1 MSPSSLHI
9 GAQSRPTIAPQQ
21 TGPTKEQERVA
32 KSGWLAAVNDFVAQY
47 QSVGIG
53 DKVSFFRLLATMIN
67 AGISIVKALNILV
80 EQTDNGHMKKIIRDI
95 VVKIETGS
103 SFSQS
108 LASYP
113 KVFSES
119 QIGMVEAG
127 EASGRLN
134 KTLIEIADQTEKQ
147 AAFGSRIKG
156 AMIYPIVII
165 IIMVGA
171 FMAVMILVM
180 PKIKDMFQGLGGKL
194 PAITMTLINMSDWL
208 VSSTMK
214 IPNYA
219 LLIGG
224 IIAFV
229 FVFIKWK
236 NTKWGGMVW
245 MRIVFRMPIF
255 GKLTKKAALAH
266 FCRGLSTMVSSG
278 IPIIKA
284 LRITAT
290 SVGNPIYQHRIN
302 LIADDVKHGI
312 TMAENMKDDEYFF
325 PNMVVGMIGVAEQT
339 AQIDSISAKLAE
351 FYEEEVDNM
360 VKGLSSL
367 MEPVIMVVLGG
378 AVAFLVMA
386 VMTPILSASD
396 LAV

>member
-1 MSPSSLHI
+1 MAPTSIHI
-9 GAQSRPTIAPQQ
+9 GAAARPTITPQLAPA
-21 TGPTKEQERVA
+21 KEKEAV
-32 KSGWLAAVNDFVAQY
+32 KKKGGWLDALSDFIGQY
-47 QSVGIG
+47 QSIKNA

-80 EQTDNGHMKKIIRDI
+80 EQTDNQHMKRIIRDI
-95 VVKIETGS
+95 VVKIETGN
-103 SFSQS
+103 SFSQA

-113 KVFSES
+113 KYFSES

-134 KTLIEIADQTEKQ
+134 QTLVQIAEQTEKQ

-156 AMIYPIVII
+156 AMIYPIVIV
-165 IIMVGA
+165 IIMGGA
-171 FMAVMILVM
+171 FVAVMVLVM
-180 PKIKDMFQGLGGKL
+180 PKIKDMFSGLGGKL
-194 PAITMTLINMSDWL
+194 PPITLTLLAISDWL
-208 VSSTMK
+208 VASTMGV
-214 IPNYA
+214 PDYLLA
-219 LLIGG
+219 LGA
-224 IIAFV
+224 IIV
-229 FVFIKWK
+229 FVMVFMQWK
-236 NTKWGGMVW
+236 KTKWGSVIW
-245 MRIVFRMPIF
+245 MRIVFRMPVF
-255 GKLTKKAALAH
+255 GKLTKKASLAT

-284 LRITAT
+284 LRITAA
-290 SVGNPIYQHRIN
+290 SVGNPLYYKRIN
-302 LIADDVKHGI
+302 QIAEDVKHGI
-312 TMAENMKDDEYFF
+312 TMAENMKDDEYYF

-339 AQIDSISAKLAE
+339 AQIDTITLKLAE

-367 MEPVIMVVLGG
+367 MEPLIMVVLGG

>member
-9 GAQSRPTIAPQQ
+9 GAQSRPTITPQAA
-21 TGPTKEQERVA
+21 PTKEEKLKA
-32 KSGWLAAVNDFVAQY
+32 KTGWLQAVSEYIGQFQ
-47 QSVGIG
+47 GIRMT

-67 AGISIVKALNILV
+67 AGISIVKALNILA
-80 EQTDNGHMKKIIRDI
+80 EQTDNQHMKRIINDL
-95 VVKIETGS
+95 VFKIETGS
-103 SFSQS
+103 SFSQ
-108 LASYP
+108 AIGSYP
-113 KVFSES
+113 KYFSEA

-127 EASGRLN
+127 EASGRMN
-134 KTLIEIADQTEKQ
+134 QTLVQIADQMEKT

-156 AMIYPIVII
+156 AMIYPVVII
-165 IIMVGA
+165 FVMLGA
-171 FMAVMILVM
+171 GVAVMVLVM

-194 PAITMTLINMSDWL
+194 PAMTQVLISMSDWL
-208 VSSTMK
+208 VADFMG
-214 IPNYA
+214 IPDV
-219 LLIGG
+219 LWLIGT
-224 IIAFV
+224 FV
-229 FVFIKWK
+229 VLLVVFLQWK
-236 NTKWGGMVW
+236 KTKWGAYMW
-245 MRIVFRMPIF
+245 MRIVFRLPLF
-255 GKLTKKAALAH
+255 GKLTKKASLAT

-284 LRITAT
+284 LRITAA
-290 SVGNPIYQHRIN
+290 SVGNPIYQRRIN
-302 LIADDVKHGI
+302 QIADDVKHGI
-312 TMAENMKDDEYFF
+312 TMAENMKDDEYYF

-339 AQIDSISAKLAE
+339 AQIDNITLKLAE

-367 MEPVIMVVLGG
+367 MEPIIMVVLGG